1 MGRTDQPPSAIA
13 RVPPNRFRPTANRT
27 DNHLF
32 RLCALEPTSNRQ
44 TMSEKKTVAVELLSI
59 EEAMERLEALVR
71 EMETGQLPLEKL
83 ITSYEEGVKLA
94 SLCQEKLD
102 AAAKKIQ
109 IIAKNASGQTRL
121 EDFPLAADES

>member
-1 MGRTDQPPSAIA
+1 MVT
-13 RVPPNRFRPTANRT
+13 
-27 DNHLF
+27 
-32 RLCALEPTSNRQ
+32 
-44 TMSEKKTVAVELLSI
+44 SEKKTAAVELLSI
-59 EEAMERLEALVR
+59 EEAMERLETLVR

-83 ITSYEEGVKLA
+83 ISSYEEGVKLA

-121 EDFPLAADES
+121 EEFPIAADES

>member
-1 MGRTDQPPSAIA
+1 M
-13 RVPPNRFRPTANRT
+13 N
-27 DNHLF
+27 
-32 RLCALEPTSNRQ
+32 
-44 TMSEKKTVAVELLSI
+44 EKKTVAVELLSI
-59 EEAMERLEALVR
+59 EEAMERLESLVR

-109 IIAKNASGQTRL
+109 IISKNASGQTRL

>member
-1 MGRTDQPPSAIA
+1 M
-13 RVPPNRFRPTANRT
+13 VP
-27 DNHLF
+27 
-32 RLCALEPTSNRQ
+32 
-44 TMSEKKTVAVELLSI
+44 SEKKTAAVELLSI
-59 EEAMERLEALVR
+59 EEAMERLETLVR

-83 ITSYEEGVKLA
+83 ISSYEEGVKLA

-121 EDFPLAADES
+121 EEFPIAADES